1 MNTAE
6 KIDSYQNVH
15 AEMIEKAKKGASKN
29 GAKNKTY
36 IYMADG
42 SIETIIGLAEKLG
55 ISPEAARNRVKTRQA
70 KNIPLTIINLK
81 DLSK

>member
-15 AEMIEKAKKGASKN
+15 AEMIDRAKKGAANN
-29 GAKNKTY
+29 GARNKTY

-55 ISPEAARNRVKTRQA
+55 ISPEATRNRVKTRQT

-81 DLSK
+81 DISK